1 MAKRKDFRPDP
12 EGSGDFGKLL
22 LTQQQRR
29 RLTRW
34 SLYAAVCLL
43 GLLVQDVL
51 MCRVELLGAVTDLVP
66 CLIIM
71 VCTMQDAQT
80 GSVFVLVASCLY
92 VFSGSAPGPYAIP
105 LLVAVAIFL
114 VIFRQSY
121 LQQGFMTILLCTAAG
136 MIVYEMC
143 IFCVGLFLKLTTA
156 DHAAVFFK
164 TALLSLAAVP
174 LAYPVLL
181 SIGKIG
187 GDTWKE

>member
-1 MAKRKDFRPDP
+1 MAKKKDFRPDP
-12 EGSGDFGKLL
+12 EGSGDFGKLM
-22 LTQQQRR
+22 LTRQQRR

-80 GSVFVLVASCLY
+80 GSVFALVASCLY
-92 VFSGSAPGPYAIP
+92 VFSGSAPGPYTIP

-156 DHAAVFFK
+156 DHAGVFFK
-164 TALLSLAAVP
+164 SALLSLAAVP
-174 LAYPVLL
+174 LTYPVLL

>member
-1 MAKRKDFRPDP
+1 MAKKKDFRPDP

-22 LTQQQRR
+22 LTRQQRR

-34 SLYAAVCLL
+34 SLYALVCLL
-43 GLLVQDVL
+43 ALLMQDVL
-51 MCRVELLGAVTDLVP
+51 MCRIELFGAVTDLVP
-66 CLIIM
+66 CLILM

-92 VFSGSAPGPYAIP
+92 VFSGSAPGPYTIP
-105 LLVAVAIFL
+105 ILVAVAIFL

-136 MIVYEMC
+136 MIVYEMS
-143 IFCVGLFLKLTTA
+143 IFCVGLFLKLTNT
-156 DHAAVFFK
+156 DHAAVFLK
-164 TALLSLAAVP
+164 SALLSLAVVP